1 MERNGRRAAAPA
13 VRLQALVPLTSREEV
28 ERYWYDP
35 GDRGA
40 GSLAGGA
47 GSLAWGAGR
56 VYRFDG
62 FGCDK
67 DGDDIAWSC
76 AEPRSGH

>member
-1 MERNGRRAAAPA
+1 MRRNGSRAAAPA
-13 VRLQALVPLTSREEV
+13 VRLRALVPLTSREEE

-47 GSLAWGAGR
+47 GGVS
-56 VYRFDG
+56 RFDR
-62 FGCDK
+62 FGCGQ
-67 DGDDIAWSC
+67 DGVDLPWSC
-76 AEPRSGH
+76 GDRRSGH

>member
-13 VRLQALVPLTSREEV
+13 VSLRTLVPLTSREE
-28 ERYWYDP
+28 ERRYWYVP

-47 GSLAWGAGR
+47 GR
-56 VYRFDG
+56 VYRFDRSG
-62 FGCDK
+62 GDT
-67 DGDDIAWSC
+67 DGIDVAWSC
-76 AEPRSGH
+76 VDVRSGH

>member
-1 MERNGRRAAAPA
+1 MERNGRWAAAPA
-13 VRLQALVPLTSREEV
+13 VRLQAIVPLTSREE
-28 ERYWYDP
+28 EDRYWYDP

-40 GSLAGGA
+40 GSLA
-47 GSLAWGAGR
+47 WGAGH

-67 DGDDIAWSC
+67 DGVDVAWSC
-76 AEPRSGH
+76 VEPRSDH